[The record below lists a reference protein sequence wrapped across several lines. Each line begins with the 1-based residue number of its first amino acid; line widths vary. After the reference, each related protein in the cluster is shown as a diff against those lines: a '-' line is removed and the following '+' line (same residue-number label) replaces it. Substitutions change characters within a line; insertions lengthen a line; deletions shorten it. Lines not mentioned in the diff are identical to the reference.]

1 MSRSEY
7 LDRTEKFVEYLETK
21 RKQAG
26 LMQKQLADLGG
37 ISHSYYTKLI
47 GLRRARQRCGDESD
61 KLTVPLAPTES
72 LRRILEVLSERTGE
86 DCVTEGMRLWGHY
99 HPESEPKETRDL
111 AAKALVEL
119 WNKLQQLTTAELRTI
134 SDTVDHLLH

>member
-7 LDRTEKFVEYLETK
+7 LDQTERFVEYLETK

-47 GLRRARQRCGDESD
+47 GLKRARINYGDES
-61 KLTVPLAPTES
+61 KQVTAPLRPDG
-72 LRRILEVLSERTGE
+72 LRGVLQTLSDRLGE
-86 DCVTEGMRLWGHY
+86 DCVTEGLRLWGHY
-99 HPESEPKETRDL
+99 HPESEPKEVRDQ
-111 AAKALVEL
+111 AERQLVEL
-119 WNKLQQLTTAELRTI
+119 ILRMQRLSPDKLK
-134 SDTVDHLLH
+134 TVETLVEHLIE